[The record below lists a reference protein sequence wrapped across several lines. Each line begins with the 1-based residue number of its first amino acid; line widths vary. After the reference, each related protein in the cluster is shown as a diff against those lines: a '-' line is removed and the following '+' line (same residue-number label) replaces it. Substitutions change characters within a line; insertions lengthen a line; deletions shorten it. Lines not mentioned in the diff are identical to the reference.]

1 MVVLFFMMIMVMVVM
16 IIIGHH
22 AKDDDGKHY
31 QRTVPRDRFSTLG
44 PLLWLCALHHFIFQF
59 TSDIN
64 CFGQKFDSDKKLELT
79 IFLVLW
85 NHYMSLGCDSLF
97 SFPSNPPWQEDGWS
111 FKFRFVFSPS
121 KNTVFLVTLI
131 FQLGWIQSLLCFIR
145 TGNFQDGWPRPKFYF
160 WIILLLLLMRMMVM
174 VKVVM
179 MKAILMM
186 GTFQETAHLVP
197 SQGADTRQ

>member
-1 MVVLFFMMIMVMVVM
+1 MTFQNTVYVFFYHCQFVKPAINRLIPCSHDIKRSRRMRRPDCVRDISWCKHNMCFFGYHCYPLSSNDKLHSLGAIWLLLHDWSLSNYTGMMAMSKYQASYMKKQTPRMVVLFFMMIMVMVVM

-79 IFLVLW
+79 
-85 NHYMSLGCDSLF
+85 
-97 SFPSNPPWQEDGWS
+97 
-111 FKFRFVFSPS
+111 
-121 KNTVFLVTLI
+121 T
-131 FQLGWIQSLLCFIR
+131 
-145 TGNFQDGWPRPKFYF
+145 F
-160 WIILLLLLMRMMVM
+160 W
-174 VKVVM
+174 
-179 MKAILMM
+179 
-186 GTFQETAHLVP
+186 FFETITCL
-197 SQGADTRQ
+197 